1 MVFSVEFDD
10 SIDQRRTLD
19 TSEINTETI
28 WVRARLIK
36 TFNAA
41 FSAKKMFCL
50 AGAETV
56 RSEVILTAYQGEIGM
71 LHKKMLII
79 IQRANRTITG
89 PYLHVFWR
97 FEFESNQPTV
107 TASCKHQFY
116 IHDNTPILCLQL
128 IYGFGLKKI
137 PLMSST
143 KPLLSLST
151 ELWVIKLAL
160 TF

>member
-10 SIDQRRTLD
+10 SIDQWRTLD

-79 IQRANRTITG
+79 I
-89 PYLHVFWR
+89 
-97 FEFESNQPTV
+97 
-107 TASCKHQFY
+107 
-116 IHDNTPILCLQL
+116 
-128 IYGFGLKKI
+128 
-137 PLMSST
+137 
-143 KPLLSLST
+143 
-151 ELWVIKLAL
+151 
-160 TF
+160 